1 MDSNNTN
8 NILGLDYG
16 EKRIGVSISVLNGK
30 MAVPHSIIS
39 YKKTEDAL
47 DQLKKII
54 LDYKAKMIVLG
65 LPITMKNEKGFKAK
79 EVIKFKEIL
88 EVETNLE
95 VILEDERLS
104 TLQAKKAVH
113 PNSKN
118 KYVDDSSA
126 AIILNSFLEKKAR
139 QV

>member
-16 EKRIGVSISVLNGK
+16 ERRIGVSISVLNGK

-88 EVETNLE
+88 EAETNFKL
-95 VILEDERLS
+95 
-104 TLQAKKAVH
+104 
-113 PNSKN
+113 
-118 KYVDDSSA
+118 
-126 AIILNSFLEKKAR
+126 F
-139 QV
+139 

>member
-1 MDSNNTN
+1 MSSNNIK

-16 EKRIGVSISVLNGK
+16 ERRIGVSVSVMDGK

-47 DQLKKII
+47 SQIKRII
-54 LDYKAKMIVLG
+54 LEYNTKMIVLG
-65 LPITMKNEKGFKAK
+65 LPITMKNKEGFKAE
-79 EVIKFKEIL
+79 EVLKFKEVL
-88 EVETNLE
+88 EKSTSLE

-104 TLQAKKAVH
+104 TSQAKKSIN

-118 KYVDDSSA
+118 KRVDDSA
-126 AIILNSFLEKKAR
+126 ATIILNSFLEKR
-139 QV
+139 SNQV

>member
-1 MDSNNTN
+1 MDSNSTN

-16 EKRIGVSISVLNGK
+16 ERRIGVSISVLNGK

>member
-16 EKRIGVSISVLNGK
+16 ERRIGVSISVLNEK

-54 LDYKAKMIVLG
+54 LEYKAKMIVLG
-65 LPITMKNEKGFKAK
+65 LPITMKNKEGFKAE

-88 EVETNLE
+88 EDETNLE

-104 TLQAKKAVH
+104 TLQAKKAID

-126 AIILNSFLEKKAR
+126 TIILNSFLEKKAR
-139 QV
+139 QT

>member
-1 MDSNNTN
+1 MDSNSTN

-16 EKRIGVSISVLNGK
+16 ERRIGVSISVLNGK

-88 EVETNLE
+88 EAETNLE

>member
-16 EKRIGVSISVLNGK
+16 ERRIGVSISVLNGK

-39 YKKTEDAL
+39 YKKTGDAL

-54 LDYKAKMIVLG
+54 LEYKVKMIVLG
-65 LPITMKNEKGFKAK
+65 LPITMKNKEGFKAA

-88 EVETNLE
+88 EDGTNLE

-104 TLQAKKAVH
+104 TLQAKKAIN

-139 QV
+139 QA

>member
-16 EKRIGVSISVLNGK
+16 ERRIGVSISVLNGK

-88 EVETNLE
+88 EAETNLE

-104 TLQAKKAVH
+104 TLQAKKAIH

>member
-16 EKRIGVSISVLNGK
+16 ERRIGVSISVLNGK

-54 LDYKAKMIVLG
+54 L
-65 LPITMKNEKGFKAK
+65 E
-79 EVIKFKEIL
+79 
-88 EVETNLE
+88 
-95 VILEDERLS
+95 
-104 TLQAKKAVH
+104 
-113 PNSKN
+113 
-118 KYVDDSSA
+118 
-126 AIILNSFLEKKAR
+126 
-139 QV
+139 

>member
-1 MDSNNTN
+1 MSSNNIK

-16 EKRIGVSISVLNGK
+16 ERRIGVSVSVMDGK

-47 DQLKKII
+47 SQIKRII
-54 LDYKAKMIVLG
+54 LEYNTKMIVLG
-65 LPITMKNEKGFKAK
+65 LPITMKNKEGFKAE
-79 EVIKFKEIL
+79 EVLKFKEVL
-88 EVETNLE
+88 EKSTSLE

-104 TLQAKKAVH
+104 TSQAKKSIN

-118 KYVDDSSA
+118 KRVDDSA
-126 AIILNSFLEKKAR
+126 ATIILNSFLEKRSEQA
-139 QV
+139 

>member
-16 EKRIGVSISVLNGK
+16 ERRIGVSISVLNGK

-88 EVETNLE
+88 EAETNLE

-104 TLQAKKAVH
+104 TLQAKKAIH

-139 QV
+139 QE

>member
-1 MDSNNTN
+1 MSSNNIK

-16 EKRIGVSISVLNGK
+16 ERRIGVSISVMDGK

-47 DQLKKII
+47 SQIKRII
-54 LDYKAKMIVLG
+54 LEYNTKMIVLG
-65 LPITMKNEKGFKAK
+65 LPITMKNKEGFKAE
-79 EVIKFKEIL
+79 EVLKFKEVL
-88 EVETNLE
+88 EKSTSLE

-104 TLQAKKAVH
+104 TSQAKKSIN

-118 KYVDDSSA
+118 KRVDDSA
-126 AIILNSFLEKKAR
+126 ATIILNSFLEKRSK